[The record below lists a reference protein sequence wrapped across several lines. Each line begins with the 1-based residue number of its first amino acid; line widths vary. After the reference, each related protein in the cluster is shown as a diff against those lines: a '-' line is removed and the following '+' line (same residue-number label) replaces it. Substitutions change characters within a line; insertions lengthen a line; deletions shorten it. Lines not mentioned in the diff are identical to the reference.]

1 MSETMVG
8 YSEMSSEFGRLLEQH
23 AGIVRKVAASYS
35 RNPHDRADLM
45 QEIVAQLWQ
54 AYPRYD
60 QARSFSTWMYRVA
73 LNVAISNVRS
83 EQQRRDHVMEFDPE
97 NHDIAAESTD
107 HAADQQLAMLQRLIA
122 SLDPMNRALMMLYL
136 DDRSHRDISEI
147 LGISESNVGTKIGR
161 LKHYIREQLA

>member
-8 YSEMSSEFGRLLEQH
+8 YPETGTEFGRLLEQH

-35 RNPHDRADLM
+35 RGPHDRADLM
-45 QEIVAQLWQ
+45 QDIVAQLWQ

-60 QARSFSTWMYRVA
+60 RTRPFSTWMYRVA
-73 LNVAISNVRS
+73 LNVAISSVRS
-83 EQQRRDHVMEFDPE
+83 DQQRRDHVMEFDPE
-97 NHDIAAESTD
+97 HHDIAAESTD

-122 SLDPMNRALMMLYL
+122 SLDPMHRALMMLYL
-136 DDRSHRDISEI
+136 DDRSHRDIAEI

-161 LKHYIREQLA
+161 LKQRIREQLA

>member
-1 MSETMVG
+1 MVG
-8 YSEMSSEFGRLLEQH
+8 HNELRTEFGQLLNQH

-35 RNPHDRADLM
+35 RSPHDRADLM

-60 QARSFSTWMYRVA
+60 RARTFSTWMYRVA

-83 EQQRRDHVMEFDPE
+83 EKQRREHVLEFDPE
-97 NHDIAAESTD
+97 CHDIAAESTD

-136 DDRSHRDISEI
+136 DDRSHRDIAEI

-161 LKHYIREQLA
+161 LKQRIREQLA

>member
-8 YSEMSSEFGRLLEQH
+8 YSEVRTEFAELLGRH

-35 RNPHDRADLM
+35 RNAHDRADLM

-60 QARSFSTWMYRVA
+60 RARPFSTWMYRVA
-73 LNVAISNVRS
+73 LNVAISSVRS

-122 SLDPMNRALMMLYL
+122 SLDPMSRAVMMLYL
-136 DDRSHRDISEI
+136 DDRSHRDIAEI

-161 LKHYIREQLA
+161 LKQRIREQMT